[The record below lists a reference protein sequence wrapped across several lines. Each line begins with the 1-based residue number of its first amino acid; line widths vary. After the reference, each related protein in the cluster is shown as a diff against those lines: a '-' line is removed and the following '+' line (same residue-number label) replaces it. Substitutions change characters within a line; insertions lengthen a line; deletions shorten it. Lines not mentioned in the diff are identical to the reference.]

1 MMNLSVESPYR
12 LDLEGKL
19 IRHCSPTLAGLKP
32 ANLFVCR
39 DDSAVRT
46 AASAQGTTVSPATF
60 EAAFYEGFARCRTK
74 LAPHGVQLA
83 VLTRLHTGIMVYAYR
98 PFMLWDHLSD
108 ANIECYL
115 EDHGYDTTSLPN
127 CIKHLTEQVVR
138 SNRAE
143 GGEGPCAFPHEIG
156 FFLGYPY
163 EDVIGFIQ
171 NEGQDFLCSGCWKVY
186 CREEEAQ
193 SCFERYKSCTQAF
206 EFLYKQGMP
215 IERLALSED
224 TDIIRS
230 FVA

>member
-1 MMNLSVESPYR
+1 MSTTSTHHPYR

-19 IRHCSPTLAGLKP
+19 IHHCAPTLAGLKP

-46 AASAQGTTVSPATF
+46 GANARGQAVTPAVF
-60 EAAFYEGFARCRTK
+60 NAAFCEGLARCRAK
-74 LAPHGVQLA
+74 LAPHGVRLT
-83 VLTRLHTGIMVYAYR
+83 VLTRLHTGMMVYAYR
-98 PFMLWDHLSD
+98 PFMLMEHLSHPG
-108 ANIECYL
+108 IEQYL
-115 EDHGYDTTSLPN
+115 ENEGYDTTSLSA
-127 CIKHLTEQVVR
+127 CIQRLTEQVVR

-163 EDVIGFIQ
+163 DDVVGFIQ
-171 NEGQDFLCSGCWKVY
+171 NKGRDFLCSGCWKVY

-224 TDIIRS
+224 TEIIRS